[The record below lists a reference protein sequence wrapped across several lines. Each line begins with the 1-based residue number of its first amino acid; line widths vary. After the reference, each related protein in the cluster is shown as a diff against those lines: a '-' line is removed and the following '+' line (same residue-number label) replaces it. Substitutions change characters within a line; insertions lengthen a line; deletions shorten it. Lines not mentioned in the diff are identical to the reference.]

1 MGVIVLINNAPFE
14 LPQGAN
20 LADAVRTVQAASP
33 FAVAVNMQ
41 FIPSS
46 QYEKTAL
53 QDRDSVEIIRPVTGG

>member
-1 MGVIVLINNAPFE
+1 MIVLINNASLE
-14 LPQGAN
+14 LPQGSS
-20 LADAVRTVQAASP
+20 LADAVRAVQAVPP